1 MLRSILN
8 AFNEISDEEFSKNNN
23 RSIPS
28 GPGEPGSPSKP
39 GTPGGPCDPIP
50 PFKPRQSHGA
60 FVQSCKLS
68 IQNLLTKILIVHTF
82 E

>member
-1 MLRSILN
+1 MLLMKRLN
-8 AFNEISDEEFSKNNN
+8 QKFIKNDI
-23 RSIPS
+23 RFIPS

-60 FVQSCKLS
+60 FVQSCEFS
-68 IQNLLTKILIVHTF
+68 IQNLLTKIPIAHRLNADL
-82 E
+82 ELS